1 MSDANP
7 QAPKANTRKKRG
19 ILLIVVPLLSV
30 LAIGAVYLHG
40 GRYMETDNAYVKAD
54 KVPVSAQVAGN
65 VDSLYVVENQ
75 RVEKGQVLFRLD
87 DAMFKVM
94 VDKASAKLA
103 QVKTDLAVLKASY
116 HEKQAEITLAETKLT
131 FAEKEQKRQENLIGK
146 HFVSESQLEDA
157 RQNTDIARQ
166 NIQTL
171 QKDLHRIAESLG
183 GSPDFPIEQHPSYLE
198 ALAQLN
204 EAKLDLSRVEIK
216 APVSGVVSQLPKLG
230 QYVNVGAIA
239 LALVADHALWIEANF
254 TETDL
259 THVKPGQKVNIHID
273 TFPDNRWQGTVESL
287 SPATGAEF
295 SLIPAQNAT
304 GNWVKIAQRVPV
316 RIAIDTALPEAPL
329 RAGLSA
335 VVDIDTEYQ
344 RQLLGFSL

>member
-75 RVEKGQVLFRLD
+75 RVEKGKVLFRLD

-116 HEKQAEITLAETKLT
+116 HEKQAEITLAETKLA

-157 RQNTDIARQ
+157 RDR
-166 NIQTL
+166 
-171 QKDLHRIAESLG
+171 KS
-183 GSPDFPIEQHPSYLE
+183 
-198 ALAQLN
+198 
-204 EAKLDLSRVEIK
+204 
-216 APVSGVVSQLPKLG
+216 VV
-230 QYVNVGAIA
+230 
-239 LALVADHALWIEANF
+239 
-254 TETDL
+254 
-259 THVKPGQKVNIHID
+259 
-273 TFPDNRWQGTVESL
+273 
-287 SPATGAEF
+287 
-295 SLIPAQNAT
+295 
-304 GNWVKIAQRVPV
+304 
-316 RIAIDTALPEAPL
+316 
-329 RAGLSA
+329 
-335 VVDIDTEYQ
+335 
-344 RQLLGFSL
+344 